1 MLDFRK
7 NHLKKKE
14 KGGNKMEDKEIELA
28 LEIVNRQAVKDTK
41 AGKSIEKLKERINEK
56 NEIYKGNKEVI
67 KKVIEEYKKEG
78 EV

>member
-1 MLDFRK
+1 MSGFRK

-14 KGGNKMEDKEIELA
+14 KGGNKMEDKEIEQA

>member
-1 MLDFRK
+1 MSGFRK

-41 AGKSIEKLKERINEK
+41 AGKSIEKLKERINET

-67 KKVIEEYKKEG
+67 KKVIEEYKNER

>member
-1 MLDFRK
+1 
-7 NHLKKKE
+7 
-14 KGGNKMEDKEIELA
+14 MEDKEIELA
-28 LEIVNRQAVKDTK
+28 LEIVNRQAVKHTK

>member
-1 MLDFRK
+1 
-7 NHLKKKE
+7 
-14 KGGNKMEDKEIELA
+14 MEDKEIELA
-28 LEIVNRQAVKDTK
+28 LENVNKQAVKDTK
-41 AGKSIEKLKERINEK
+41 AEKSIEKLKERINEK

>member
-1 MLDFRK
+1 MSGFRK
-7 NHLKKKE
+7 NHLKKQE